1 MKIRSLALAVAT
13 ALVATVLPAS
23 AHEADPKAARLGKVH
38 LSVSCSEAAQKD
50 FDLALAYY
58 HSFAWEQ
65 YKAPL
70 DRAIAAD
77 PGCGMVHW
85 LRALGML
92 DNPFG
97 WPVNLTPKIHDDGL
111 AALDA
116 ARKAGLKSQRE
127 RDYVEAL
134 AAFYTD
140 HDKLNHRTRA
150 VAFEKALEKVA
161 QRYPE
166 DKEAAI
172 IHALFLS
179 ATFDPADKKYGN
191 QLRAAKILEPIF
203 IANPEHPGV
212 AHYLIHSYDYPPLAQ
227 QGLDAARRY
236 AKIAPDAAHALH
248 MPSHIFTRVGAWKD
262 SVESNRASAA
272 AAKPGTPN
280 NVHGFDY
287 MVYAHLQLAQE
298 KAAAKVVA
306 NAMARNITPTD
317 NFAVAFGMAAMPAR
331 VALERLDWKAAAETP
346 LHPAAGS
353 YPWNKYPHAEAQN
366 AFARGVGSAMSGNAA
381 AARTEVERLHKLRD
395 AASALKFGYWVEQI
409 DIQAE
414 VVKGLV
420 ECAEGQKAQCAA
432 TLRKAADREDATE
445 KHVVT
450 PGPLVPARE
459 VLARVLFEQGDANA
473 AYTEYAA
480 VLKKE
485 PNRYRA
491 VAGAAQAADKMG
503 DRAKAAGYYKLLV
516 QLGSEAD
523 SDRDEIVKA
532 RTFATR

>member
-1 MKIRSLALAVAT
+1 MKIRSLALAISASLLAAT
-13 ALVATVLPAS
+13 LPAA

-38 LSVSCSEAAQKD
+38 LSVGCSEAAQKE
-50 FDLALAYY
+50 FDLALAYF
-58 HSFAWEQ
+58 HSFAWDR
-65 YKAPL
+65 YKEPL

-97 WPVNLTPKIHDDGL
+97 WPVNLTPKILDDGL
-111 AALDA
+111 AALEA

-127 RDYVEAL
+127 RDYVDAL
-134 AAFYTD
+134 AAFYAD
-140 HDKLNHRTRA
+140 HDKLSHRSRA
-150 VAFEKALEKVA
+150 VALEKALEKVA

-166 DKEAAI
+166 DREAAI

-191 QLRAAKILEPIF
+191 QLRAAKILEPLF
-203 IANPEHPGV
+203 LAHPEHPGV

-227 QGLDAARRY
+227 QGLEAARRY
-236 AKIAPDAAHALH
+236 AKIAPDAPHALH

-262 SVESNRASAA
+262 SVVSNRASAA
-272 AAKPGTPN
+272 AAKLGTPN
-280 NVHGFDY
+280 NIHGFDY

-298 KAAAKVVA
+298 KAAARA
-306 NAMARNITPTD
+306 LAEAMKAAAPTD

-331 VALERLDWKAAAETP
+331 IALERLDWKAAAQTP

-366 AFARGVGSAMSGNAA
+366 AFARGVGSAMAGNAA
-381 AARTEVERLHKLRD
+381 AARTEMERLHKLRD
-395 AASALKFGYWVEQI
+395 AAAALKFGYWVEQI

-420 ECAEGQKAQCAA
+420 ECAEGQKAQCTA
-432 TLRKAADREDATE
+432 TLRKAADREDASE

-459 VLARVLFEQGDANA
+459 MLARVLYEQGDAKA
-473 AYTEYAA
+473 ASAEYAA
-480 VLKKE
+480 VLNKE

-491 VAGAAQAADKMG
+491 VAGAAQAADKLG
-503 DRAKAAGYYKLLV
+503 DRAKAAEYYKLLAE
-516 QLGSEAD
+516 LGREAD

-532 RTFATR
+532 RAYATR